1 MRVNWNT
8 VKLIGLTC
16 CITGLY
22 AFSDIRSSQRKVRS
36 VRVTFEGTDNLYLTE
51 SAVNKMLIQKFGDL
65 RNQEKDRVDLNTV
78 ESVLLTHD
86 MVKNAQVFLTVDG
99 ELNTKITQRHP
110 IGRVAGTDRYYLDDE
125 GKKMPLSPNHSAR
138 VPIITG
144 KITGESLE
152 DVYVILKHINE
163 DPFLNKNVIGIHIED
178 VSDYRL
184 KFRLESFTV
193 HLGDTSDLDRKFK
206 NFKVFYA
213 KAAQDKTLAHYQ
225 VVSLEFGD
233 QVVCTK
239 I

>member
-1 MRVNWNT
+1 MRV
-8 VKLIGLTC
+8 
-16 CITGLY
+16 
-22 AFSDIRSSQRKVRS
+22 S
-36 VRVTFEGTDNLYLTE
+36 FEGSDNLYLTE

-65 RNQEKDRVDLNTV
+65 RNQVKDRVDLNTV

-110 IGRVAGTDRYYLDDE
+110 IGRVEGTDRYYLDDE
-125 GKKMPLSPNHSAR
+125 GRKMPLSPNHSAR

-163 DPFLNKNVIGIHIED
+163 DPFLNKNVIGIHIEE

-184 KFRLESFTV
+184 KFRLENFTV
-193 HLGDTSDLDRKFK
+193 RLGDTRDLDRKFK
-206 NFKVFYA
+206 NFKAFYA
-213 KAAQDKTLAHYQ
+213 KAAQDKTLAHYE